1 MWDDAVLMARIEAL
15 GRRRWLS
22 VAVAM
27 AVCWVL
33 AASAGAAPKTSPD
46 TDTPPTTREQSLAAL
61 QDALQ
66 HEGGSGSVN
75 PVAAADQGTDTPTA
89 KREQSLAALQDALQ
103 HEGGSGSINPVA
115 ATDQARTVHARVANS
130 AQWSDPRGDG
140 DAGLAPDI
148 TTVTVSNTDNGL
160 LTIRIEMPLERYLIE
175 GTFVTVNFDTDENPA
190 TGSLIGSE
198 YSVAIDGDTDTAA
211 LVWWDGTR
219 WQWRNSSLR
228 WSWNDGP
235 TIEINARDI
244 GNPQGFNLE
253 VGASWEGVYDTYYDW
268 APDVGSWNYQV
279 RAPAPPP
286 PPPPAAGVAQWA
298 DPAGD
303 QDPGAPDITAVTVS
317 DDGVGTLT
325 VRAETPREPS
335 LASGRDLFVF
345 FDTDRNPATGAPEFF
360 EGTEYYVVFDED
372 SQTASLG
379 RWDGSEWQ
387 SAASSV
393 SARWDHG
400 PTFTL
405 DLREIGNQRGFNFW
419 ALAVKWG
426 SGDTWDIDAAPDS
439 GTWNYQAGTGS
450 APPPAPPPPAPPP
463 PEPESDVFV
472 RPTAG
477 GEWAYT
483 APAVAYTGGRVV
495 VHYVTEGRDAP
506 LAGDVDEDGTPDYV
520 EEIAEAAD
528 AALGQFER
536 LGFKAPLPDT
546 GGPDGRPDLYVK
558 RPEQGIL
565 GIAVSHRFADGG
577 AFLLIHPGLDT
588 AANVLQDVSLRAT
601 VAHELFHLIQ
611 FAYTPGGEMPRWI
624 SEGTASAAEAIA
636 YPDLDE
642 TNWFLQ
648 VGGWLDEPWRP
659 LHDEEFHCDRC
670 YGGALW
676 WLTLHQDDPG
686 LLPAYFDR
694 IGLLAR
700 LGRPFGIAT
709 GVLNTIIGQ
718 RTNSARAPPGPGG
731 RLPISVGE
739 FDSLHGALAEFAEGI
754 YRGGLKPGTLRQVK
768 PRKKPRT
775 TRRSIQLAGFSIHYL
790 PVKVKANTRLL
801 KITVKA
807 TSGRPPDVRLLIG
820 GPSGRTI
827 MPRSQGATQKITTR
841 LRNRKDR
848 RTVMLIITSGYRDPA
863 AYRITHQ
870 AR

>member
-1 MWDDAVLMARIEAL
+1 MARIEAL

-46 TDTPPTTREQSLAAL
+46 TDTPPTT
-61 QDALQ
+61 
-66 HEGGSGSVN
+66 
-75 PVAAADQGTDTPTA
+75 
-89 KREQSLAALQDALQ
+89 REQSLAALQDALQ

-439 GTWNYQAGTGS
+439 GTWNYQAGAGS

-659 LHDEEFHCDRC
+659 LYDEEFHCDRC

-731 RLPISVGE
+731 RLPVNTGE
-739 FDSLHGALAEFAEGI
+739 VRLAA
-754 YRGGLKPGTLRQVK
+754 R
-768 PRKKPRT
+768 
-775 TRRSIQLAGFSIHYL
+775 RRSPSSPKASTVAASSPAPSDKSSHARNRAP
-790 PVKVKANTRLL
+790 PVASGSTGSRST
-801 KITVKA
+801 TVP
-807 TSGRPPDVRLLIG
+807 SGSKPTPASSKSPSKPPAAEPPDVRLVIG
-820 GPSGRTI
+820 GPSGRRIT
-827 MPRSQGATQKITTR
+827 PRSQGATQTITTR

-848 RTVMLIITSGYRDPA
+848 RTIILIITSGYQNPA
-863 AYRITHQ
+863 TYRITHQ